1 MHNRMVQPP
10 ATSQDPIRAAVTAAL
25 LHTFDRGSVVGT
37 YSIDVH
43 GDTTNTLY
51 GAYRVENKDLVRGQA
66 IVTGATG

>member
-1 MHNRMVQPP
+1 V
-10 ATSQDPIRAAVTAAL
+10 AAVTAAL

-51 GAYRVENKDLVRGQA
+51 GAYRVENKELVRGQA
-66 IVTGATG
+66 IDTGATG